1 MVPLFFR
8 RPTARILI
16 IVLSVCWISPAPGAA
31 PPKTLKAKPVE
42 PSADQD
48 DDYKLMRVLV
58 DTFDEIERNYV
69 KEVDRRK
76 LIEAAIRGM
85 LSELDPYSDYIS
97 PEELSYFNQ
106 QVEQEFGGIG
116 IQVQLHPTT
125 RRLMVMTPLPG
136 TPAYRAGVRAGDII
150 MEIEGESTEGMSL
163 SDAVKRLKGKPGEK
177 VTIGVLH
184 EGAKEIEQITIVR
197 DVIHVPTVLGD
208 KYNPDGSWDFMID
221 RDRKIAYV
229 RLTHFGRHS
238 AEELRRALDR
248 LLADGMRGLILD
260 LRFNPGGLLSQA
272 VKIADMFISEG
283 TIVSTHGRNSPK
295 RVWKATKEGTLPNF
309 PMAVLVNRF
318 SASASEIVSACLQ
331 DHNRAVIIGERTW
344 GKGSVQ
350 NIIELEGGRS
360 ALKLTTAGYLRPSGK
375 NIHRFKN
382 AKPNDDWGVKP
393 DDGYE
398 VKLSAEE
405 MRRLVEYRRKR
416 DVLSENGPPKTDFV
430 DRQLQKAL
438 EYIIGRLEGHRE
450 AKKGTSKEHQS
461 ASKPARVSPSKT
473 PPKPA
478 QDAQRPDQKPKK
490 PQTKPK
496 KGSAPIQ
503 KPQSKPMSSRTPSD
517 RRTAQVPRSCAT

>member
-1 MVPLFFR
+1 MF
-8 RPTARILI
+8 
-16 IVLSVCWISPAPGAA
+16 CWVAAAHCAA
-31 PPKTLKAKPVE
+31 PPKAKPAQ
-42 PSADQD
+42 SAAGEA
-48 DDYKLMRVLV
+48 DDYKLMKIFV

-85 LSELDPYSDYIS
+85 LSELDPYSDYIG
-97 PEELSYFNQ
+97 PDELSYFNQ

-116 IQVQLHPTT
+116 IQVQLHPKT

-136 TPAYRAGVRAGDII
+136 TPAYKAGVRAGDII

-184 EGAKEIEQITIVR
+184 EGAKDIEQITIVR

-208 KYNPDGSWDFMID
+208 KYNPDGSWNFWVDPE
-221 RDRKIAYV
+221 RKIAYV

-238 AEELRRALDR
+238 AEELRRVLKD
-248 LLADGMRGLILD
+248 LLAAGMRALILD

-272 VKIADMFISEG
+272 VKIADLFISEG

-295 RVWKATKEGTLPNF
+295 RVWRARKDGTLPNF

-382 AKPNDDWGVKP
+382 AEPSDDWGVKP
-393 DDGYE
+393 DEGYE
-398 VKLSAEE
+398 IRLSSEELRKL
-405 MRRLVEYRRKR
+405 VDYRRKR
-416 DVLSENGPPKTDFV
+416 DVLSEHGPPETEFV

-438 EYIIGRLEGHRE
+438 ECIVNLLEGRQE
-450 AKKGTSKEHQS
+450 AKKKAPPPSRRSTSKPSGEASAKLPLQS
-461 ASKPARVSPSKT
+461 SPGSSPGSKPQPEQPQQPSK
-473 PPKPA
+473 A
-478 QDAQRPDQKPKK
+478 
-490 PQTKPK
+490 
-496 KGSAPIQ
+496 KGSKRSPPPSQ
-503 KPQSKPMSSRTPSD
+503 KAGKSPMSSTK
-517 RRTAQVPRSCAT
+517 PRARWPQ